1 MIKTEAIFK
10 WQSTTLGKVS
20 LFLWAWILPFLILYL
35 VFDDLL
41 QNEKR
46 LMDLKIVS
54 GGLKWVVLL
63 LVLLPLNVFLEA
75 FKWSWLVRRIQAI
88 SLFKSVEIIL
98 AGKSLDILLPLGLG
112 SNASKFLAT
121 HLIAKQKTM
130 AALALGNFAQFVPAF
145 LIGLIPLYYVLEQNN
160 NPTVWVGLASFAAI
174 GLVLFCVLRHVLKR
188 KWDEFFL
195 ALSEY
200 GVSGYL
206 KVLSV
211 SLIRYLVF
219 TTQFVCVFL
228 FLGINLEMN
237 IILLGVAWIFFVKTV
252 IPNASLIGDLMKR
265 EVSALMFFQFYM
277 DDIQLVL
284 LANVI
289 VWLVNIVFPALAGI
303 LFVSSLKESIK

>member
-1 MIKTEAIFK
+1 
-10 WQSTTLGKVS
+10 
-20 LFLWAWILPFLILYL
+20 
-35 VFDDLL
+35 
-41 QNEKR
+41 
-46 LMDLKIVS
+46 
-54 GGLKWVVLL
+54 
-63 LVLLPLNVFLEA
+63 
-75 FKWSWLVRRIQAI
+75 
-88 SLFKSVEIIL
+88 
-98 AGKSLDILLPLGLG
+98 
-112 SNASKFLAT
+112 
-121 HLIAKQKTM
+121 
-130 AALALGNFAQFVPAF
+130 
-145 LIGLIPLYYVLEQNN
+145 
-160 NPTVWVGLASFAAI
+160 
-174 GLVLFCVLRHVLKR
+174 VLKR

-265 EVSALMFFQFYM
+265 EVSTLMFFQFYM
-277 DDIQLVL
+277 DDVQLVL
-284 LANVI
+284 VANVI